1 MEEKVDTLIKMMEVL
16 QQENREMKKKIEN
29 LDVKFSGQTLEAVS
43 LSEGGLGSQRQSEDG
58 ASGSTSSTSHD
69 DGLKKMEQEVPLTPS
84 KKRIARRRKGKGDR
98 DSLLAND
105 GSPAAKALKSLK
117 QKEGTVQTILAGAR
131 ESNNGESKEDDYDD
145 EDERVF
151 QKTLCNKPP
160 FFTGSKGKVGD
171 ATVWIS
177 IVEQICESLGID
189 NEEDKVDIATSYL
202 RDDARQWWNNTGK
215 KTASCGWKIF
225 KDLFLA
231 MFERVDVQE
240 YAKKQ
245 FYSLKQGD
253 MSVRDFHMKFCSM
266 ANLIPNLSEAT
277 RTELYVYGLNEKI
290 RDHLLASDNVDTFEK
305 ASIAALRRGQILEG
319 RKGKAEKGGS
329 SWKKD
334 RPMGRDVPSQAECW
348 NCGRKGHKREEC
360 RSPPRQQGIKPGP
373 VKPWEK
379 KHLAAM
385 DAPEAPPPTPSAAT
399 PTVSKQGNERG

>member
-1 MEEKVDTLIKMMEVL
+1 MEEKVDMLLKMMGAL
-16 QQENREMKKKIEN
+16 QLENQEMKKKIEN
-29 LDVKFSGQTLEAVS
+29 LDVRFSNRSLEVVS
-43 LSEGGLGSQRQSEDG
+43 RSDGLESQEQSEDG
-58 ASGSTSSTSHD
+58 ALRSITTTSQD
-69 DGLKKMEQEVPLTPS
+69 DGLKKKEQEVPLTPS

-131 ESNNGESKEDDYDD
+131 EGNNGESKDDDYDD

-177 IVEQICESLGID
+177 IVEQICESLGIND
-189 NEEDKVDIATSYL
+189 DEDKVDIATSYL

-215 KTASCGWKIF
+215 KSCGWKIF

-319 RKGKAEKGGS
+319 RKEKTDKGGS

-334 RPMGRDVPSQAECW
+334 RPKGRDVPSQAECW
-348 NCGRKGHKREEC
+348 NCGRKGHKKEEC
-360 RSPPRQQGIKPGP
+360 RSPPRQQGTRPGQA
-373 VKPWEK
+373 KPWER

-385 DAPEAPPPTPSAAT
+385 DVQEAPPPAQQSATT
-399 PTVSKQGNERG
+399 PTVPKPGNC